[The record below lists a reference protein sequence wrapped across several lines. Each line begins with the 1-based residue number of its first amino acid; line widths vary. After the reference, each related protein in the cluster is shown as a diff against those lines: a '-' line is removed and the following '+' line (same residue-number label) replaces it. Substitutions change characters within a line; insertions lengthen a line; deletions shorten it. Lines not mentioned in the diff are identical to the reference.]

1 MGETDHKAV
10 FLDGTKLESRGGR
23 HMFCPGKGK
32 AESPDWIDHIRRS
45 ALAVGRSREDSICQ
59 LGSVICEIRVSCS
72 RTHASS
78 SSYPIS
84 PAATPRPVRNAL
96 SLVQFMRMQLTS
108 RKVSITYIPMRLL
121 PSTKAHVIPWQ
132 VPQMQVYTWSGL
144 GQLQCQCARRL

>member
-10 FLDGTKLESRGGR
+10 FIDSTKLESRGGR
-23 HMFCPGKGK
+23 HTFGPGKGK

-45 ALAVGRSREDSICQ
+45 ALAVGRSREDSICR

-72 RTHASS
+72 RTQASS

-84 PAATPRPVRNAL
+84 PAATPRSVRTT
-96 SLVQFMRMQLTS
+96 SLLVKSMRMPLTS
-108 RKVSITYIPMRLL
+108 RKVSITYIPMHLL
-121 PSTKAHVIPWQ
+121 PSTKAYFIPWP
-132 VPQMQVYTWSGL
+132 VPQMQVYTWPGL